1 LRLDNQPGDEEALS
15 AAEAGTIAKPAVRS
29 EVHVMKFLRPA
40 PRPSRPP
47 LTGSLDG
54 PSRTI
59 TVEPVEA
66 PVPAPPPEIRP
77 EREPEKQPKRPAA
90 PTR

>member
-1 LRLDNQPGDEEALS
+1 
-15 AAEAGTIAKPAVRS
+15 
-29 EVHVMKFLRPA
+29 MKFRQPTS
-40 PRPSRPP
+40 RRSRPR

-59 TVEPVEA
+59 TVEPVET
-66 PVPAPPPEIRP
+66 PTPAPPPEVRP
-77 EREPEKQPKRPAA
+77 EREPERPSKPSRPAA

>member
-1 LRLDNQPGDEEALS
+1 
-15 AAEAGTIAKPAVRS
+15 
-29 EVHVMKFLRPA
+29 MKFLNTS
-40 PRPSRPP
+40 PRRSRSR

-66 PVPAPPPEIRP
+66 PMPAPPPEIRP
-77 EREPEKQPKRPAA
+77 EREPERPSK
-90 PTR
+90 PPRPPVPSR

>member
-1 LRLDNQPGDEEALS
+1 M
-15 AAEAGTIAKPAVRS
+15 KFVRS
-29 EVHVMKFLRPA
+29 T
-40 PRPSRPP
+40 PRRSPSL

-59 TVEPVEA
+59 TVEPVEV

-77 EREPEKQPKRPAA
+77 EREPEKKPSRPAS

>member
-1 LRLDNQPGDEEALS
+1 
-15 AAEAGTIAKPAVRS
+15 
-29 EVHVMKFLRPA
+29 MKFPPPTPRRP
-40 PRPSRPP
+40 RSL

-66 PVPAPPPEIRP
+66 PTPAPPPEVRP
-77 EREPEKQPKRPAA
+77 EREPERPSKPSRPAV
-90 PTR
+90 PSR

>member
-1 LRLDNQPGDEEALS
+1 
-15 AAEAGTIAKPAVRS
+15 
-29 EVHVMKFLRPA
+29 MKFRQPT
-40 PRPSRPP
+40 PRRTRSD

-59 TVEPVEA
+59 TVEPVET
-66 PVPAPPPEIRP
+66 PTPAPPPEIRP
-77 EREPEKQPKRPAA
+77 EREPEQPSKPSRPAV